1 MESVIM
7 NYIEEKLTDNLKK
20 DFVVAAIHFIVD
32 EELCSE
38 EDIKKIENRKKD
50 KRDEVVDDCL
60 KLLAIYGYVVYR
72 TVASGTLD
80 EETEMKNCK
89 LLMELSRTVSNYIT
103 TEIEGEE
110 LVSYFKEFT
119 LKLRISNECNKFVLS
134 KIRDI
139 KEYDIQWE
147 ATHEI

>member
-1 MESVIM
+1 MESVII
-7 NYIEEKLTDNLKK
+7 NYIEEKLTNNLKK
-20 DFVVAAIHFIVD
+20 DFIVAAIHFIVD
-32 EELCSE
+32 EELCSQG
-38 EDIKKIENRKKD
+38 DIKKIEDRKKG

-60 KLLAIYGYVVYR
+60 KLSAIYGYIVYR
-72 TVASGTLD
+72 TVTSGALD

-103 TEIEGEE
+103 AEIEGEE

-134 KIRDI
+134 KINDI
-139 KEYDIQWE
+139 KEYDIQWD
-147 ATHEI
+147 AAHEI